1 VASLWNHF
9 TRYTFVARD
18 TPERLTMDVDLRFS
32 DPKGE
37 RELSGIVIA
46 ELKQERADRTSPF
59 VRIMRSMNM
68 RPAGM
73 SKYCVGMLLLE
84 KNVKPNAFKEV
95 LLMLDRIRK
104 AA

>member
-1 VASLWNHF
+1 
-9 TRYTFVARD
+9 
-18 TPERLTMDVDLRFS
+18 ERLTMDVELRFS
-32 DPKGE
+32 DPESE
-37 RELSGIVIA
+37 RALTGIVIA
-46 ELKQERADRTSPF
+46 ELKQERADRTSHF
-59 VRIMRSMNM
+59 ARIMRSMNL

-95 LLMLDRIRK
+95 LLMLHRIRK